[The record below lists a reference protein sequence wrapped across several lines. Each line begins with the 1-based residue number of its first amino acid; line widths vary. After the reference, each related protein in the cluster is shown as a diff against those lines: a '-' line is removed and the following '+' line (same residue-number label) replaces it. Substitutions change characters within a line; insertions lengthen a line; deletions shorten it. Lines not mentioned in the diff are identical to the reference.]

1 MKLHYIHRLTQ
12 RQIERIVG
20 LFIILP
26 AILVVSVFLGLWKTQ
41 QLLEPKYDVV
51 ATFREGY
58 GVQVGAPVMLSGI
71 IVGEVKR
78 IAFSP
83 ENKVEI
89 TLRLPKKYQDKVRAD
104 SVASVKKP
112 ILGGDRKIAVSL
124 GSPDQP
130 VVSHKGPIRAEDA
143 ADLDQIVKDLRPVFD
158 KVVKTAVTI
167 TEMVEKSKET
177 VTAVNLILDDVK
189 TLTADIKEGR
199 GNIGEL
205 VKRDDIY
212 RRIDVILTNAEVVSR
227 EIKTASTDIPELVR
241 NIKAISAQVEK
252 AAPDIPR
259 ITGQVP
265 GILEEV
271 PLLVREAGDVVGE
284 TGDVVKGVRES
295 WPVKNLVPARPAG
308 RPPAPGLRES
318 SP

>member
-41 QLLEPKYDVV
+41 RLLEPKYDVV

-71 IVGEVKR
+71 TVGEVKR
-78 IAFSP
+78 IAFSQ

-89 TLRLPKKYQDKVRAD
+89 TLRLPKKYQDKVRTD

-130 VVSHKGPIRAEDA
+130 IVPHKGQIRAEDA

-158 KVVKTAVTI
+158 KVVKAAVTI

-177 VTAVNLILDDVK
+177 IAAVNQILGDVQ
-189 TLTADIKEGR
+189 TLTADIKAGR

-212 RRIDVILTNAEVVSR
+212 RRVDVILTNLEVVSR
-227 EIKTASTDIPELVR
+227 EVKTASADLPELVR

-259 ITGQVP
+259 ITGGVP
-265 GILEEV
+265 PVLDEI
-271 PLLVREAGDVVGE
+271 PSLLRDTGGLIGD
-284 TGDVVKGVRES
+284 TGDVVKGVKES
-295 WPVKNLVPARPAG
+295 WPVKNLVPPHPAG
-308 RPPAPGLRES
+308 RPNAPGLRES

>member
-1 MKLHYIHRLTQ
+1 MKHHYIHRLTQ

-71 IVGEVKR
+71 TVGEVKR
-78 IAFSP
+78 IAFSQ

-89 TLRLPKKYQDKVRAD
+89 TLRLPKKYQDKVRVD

-130 VVSHKGPIRAEDA
+130 IVPHKGTIRAEDA

-158 KVVKTAVTI
+158 KVVKAAVTI

-177 VTAVNLILDDVK
+177 IAAVNQILGDVQ
-189 TLTADIKEGR
+189 TLTADIKAGR

-212 RRIDVILTNAEVVSR
+212 RRVDVILTNLEVVSR
-227 EIKTASTDIPELVR
+227 EVKTASADLPELVR

-259 ITGQVP
+259 ITGGVP
-265 GILEEV
+265 PVLDEI
-271 PLLVREAGDVVGE
+271 PSLLRDTGGLIGD
-284 TGDVVKGVRES
+284 TGDVVKGVKES
-295 WPVKNLVPARPAG
+295 WPVKNLVPPRPDG
-308 RPPAPGLRES
+308 RPNAPGLRES